1 MLIITCFNF
10 VRRAA
15 KGEQPFGAT
24 RTPRLYGAAAAARN
38 SVAYWFAKAVTIV
51 SLRAFIRIYLT
62 VSPF

>member
-1 MLIITCFNF
+1 MTAVYSNLLTTDKRFD
-10 VRRAA
+10 ASA

-51 SLRAFIRIYLT
+51 SLRAFIRI
-62 VSPF
+62 F